1 MVLFLSGGVVLL
13 RRLRSRHQ
21 RILVQQKWELE
32 VAQQHEM
39 DEAKIRFFTNISHDL
54 RTPLTLIISPLQM
67 LLSETLDDGIR
78 KKLNTINKNAQQLLT
93 SILVLRR
100 HN

>member
-1 MVLFLSGGVVLL
+1 MVLFLSGGVLLL

-54 RTPLTLIISPLQM
+54 RTPLSLIITPLEK
-67 LLSETLDDGIR
+67 LIHSEKPVQVQGRFGLDVS
-78 KKLNTINKNAQQLLT
+78 KCFYSA
-93 SILVLRR
+93 
-100 HN
+100 